1 MPERRRCT
9 LHHIKD
15 ILSGHKKFFYNYQ
28 IKKVNVPKF
37 KEFCVNHIYEMV
49 KEDETV
55 MSYLPWFNEKKYK
68 AADVYARQWFF
79 DLIHTIDGTFFIKLI
94 DEFDAK
100 RLAGMQVKNPEQQ

>member
-37 KEFCVNHIYEMV
+37 KEFLSYS
-49 KEDETV
+49 ETV
-55 MSYLPWFNEKKYK
+55 SQAWVQPK
-68 AADVYARQWFF
+68 
-79 DLIHTIDGTFFIKLI
+79 
-94 DEFDAK
+94 
-100 RLAGMQVKNPEQQ
+100 